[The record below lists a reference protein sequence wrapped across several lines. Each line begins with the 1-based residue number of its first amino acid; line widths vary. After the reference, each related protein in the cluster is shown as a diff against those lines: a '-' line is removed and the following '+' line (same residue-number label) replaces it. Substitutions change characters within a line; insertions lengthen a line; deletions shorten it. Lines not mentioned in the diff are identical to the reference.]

1 MAHRKTA
8 IAVPAEILDEVDRAA
23 RARGESRSRF
33 ITRVLRLAVR
43 ARRDAD
49 VTRRLD
55 ALFADESLAEE
66 QRREADD
73 LARHAVAW
81 ANERWGSARAK
92 STGCGLPGRG
102 RTPADGARRSS
113 SSTSDSTAAPS
124 GLPWSRP
131 PR

>member
-43 ARRDAD
+43 ARRDAE

-55 ALFADESLAEE
+55 ALSADEPLAEE

-73 LARHAVAW
+73 LARHAVDW
-81 ANERWGSARAK
+81 ADERW
-92 STGCGLPGRG
+92 
-102 RTPADGARRSS
+102 
-113 SSTSDSTAAPS
+113 
-124 GLPWSRP
+124 
-131 PR
+131 

>member
-43 ARRDAD
+43 ARRDAE

-55 ALFADESLAEE
+55 ALFADEPLAEE

-73 LARHAVAW
+73 LARHGVDW
-81 ANERWGSARAK
+81 ADERW
-92 STGCGLPGRG
+92 
-102 RTPADGARRSS
+102 
-113 SSTSDSTAAPS
+113 
-124 GLPWSRP
+124 
-131 PR
+131 

>member
-43 ARRDAD
+43 ARRDAE

-55 ALFADESLAEE
+55 ALFAVESLAEE
-66 QRREADD
+66 QRSEADD
-73 LARHAVAW
+73 LARHAMDW
-81 ANERWGSARAK
+81 AGERW
-92 STGCGLPGRG
+92 
-102 RTPADGARRSS
+102 
-113 SSTSDSTAAPS
+113 
-124 GLPWSRP
+124 
-131 PR
+131 

>member
-55 ALFADESLAEE
+55 ALFADEPLAEE

-73 LARHAVAW
+73 LARHAVDW
-81 ANERWGSARAK
+81 ADERW
-92 STGCGLPGRG
+92 
-102 RTPADGARRSS
+102 
-113 SSTSDSTAAPS
+113 
-124 GLPWSRP
+124 
-131 PR
+131 

>member
-8 IAVPAEILDEVDRAA
+8 IAVPAEVLDEVDRAA

-43 ARRDAD
+43 ARRDAE

-55 ALFADESLAEE
+55 ALFADEPLAEE

-73 LARHAVAW
+73 LARYAVDW
-81 ANERWGSARAK
+81 A
-92 STGCGLPGRG
+92 
-102 RTPADGARRSS
+102 D
-113 SSTSDSTAAPS
+113 
-124 GLPWSRP
+124 
-131 PR
+131 